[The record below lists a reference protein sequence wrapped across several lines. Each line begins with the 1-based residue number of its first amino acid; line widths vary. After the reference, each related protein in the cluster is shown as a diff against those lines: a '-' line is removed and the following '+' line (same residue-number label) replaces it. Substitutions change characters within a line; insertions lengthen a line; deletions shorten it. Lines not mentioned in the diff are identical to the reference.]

1 MSHKLMV
8 MDEELFRIDLPAKEA
23 FCLKCDRKIT
33 DLRKFSYYRH
43 YKKMHKEIARDFGLL
58 NDEDDENDGEPTRK
72 IPKIEVRMDECTL
85 TSSLVELLTVN
96 GLPLNLLRYPA
107 FLRIIRPIEEGLK
120 MSLHLN
126 PETIKPILRRVS
138 TQIQKQII
146 ADITGIFICLKLDLA
161 TRMNRESICGNIFVR
176 EKKIK

>member
-1 MSHKLMV
+1 
-8 MDEELFRIDLPAKEA
+8 
-23 FCLKCDRKIT
+23 
-33 DLRKFSYYRH
+33 
-43 YKKMHKEIARDFGLL
+43 
-58 NDEDDENDGEPTRK
+58 
-72 IPKIEVRMDECTL
+72 MDECTL

-120 MSLHLN
+120 MSRHLN
-126 PETIKPILRRVS
+126 PETIKPILHRVS

-161 TRMNRESICGNIFVR
+161 TRMNREFICVNIQYV
-176 EKKIK
+176 KKNQMIIRTLGMSATRLQT